1 MDRNIDMY
9 PCFHIQFTDL
19 NLRVLWALYYLS
31 LPPVISSSEKKQLD
45 IASRYWIIDDLA
57 NPIIQASLYCAEFN
71 RQDLPILFNYILYL
85 YDYGIYICRNQL
97 CSKFP
102 DSMLV
107 ATLELDP
114 INNPNITLRLLMHFN
129 YYLMLNLNTIL
140 I

>member
-57 NPIIQASLYCAEFN
+57 NPIIQDYLYCAEFN

-85 YDYGIYICRNQL
+85 MTMVYIY
-97 CSKFP
+97 
-102 DSMLV
+102 
-107 ATLELDP
+107 
-114 INNPNITLRLLMHFN
+114 LRISFVLSFQ
-129 YYLMLNLNTIL
+129 IQC
-140 I
+140 